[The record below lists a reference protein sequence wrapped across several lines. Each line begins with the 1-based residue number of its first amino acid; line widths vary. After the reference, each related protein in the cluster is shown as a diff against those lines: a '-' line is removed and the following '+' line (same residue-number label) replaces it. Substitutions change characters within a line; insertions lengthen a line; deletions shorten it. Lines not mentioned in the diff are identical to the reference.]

1 MKNNVIEM
9 RTSNV
14 KNVANPSQPHD
25 NGGTGGNGNMNNDKY
40 VTHTELELSNQKM
53 LRHMDGKF
61 NQLEKKIDTNQTE
74 ANSKF
79 ESINTKFEEQKVWL
93 LKELS
98 ATAIFIVTILGFLI
112 SIIAL
117 LK

>member
-1 MKNNVIEM
+1 MKDNVIKM
-9 RTSNV
+9 DTSDV
-14 KNVANPSQPHD
+14 GSVANPSKPHD

-40 VTHTELELSNQKM
+40 VTHKEFDDAM
-53 LRHMDGKF
+53 H
-61 NQLEKKIDTNQTE
+61 KIDK
-74 ANSKF
+74 SF
-79 ESINTKFEEQKVWL
+79 DDINLKFEEQKVWL